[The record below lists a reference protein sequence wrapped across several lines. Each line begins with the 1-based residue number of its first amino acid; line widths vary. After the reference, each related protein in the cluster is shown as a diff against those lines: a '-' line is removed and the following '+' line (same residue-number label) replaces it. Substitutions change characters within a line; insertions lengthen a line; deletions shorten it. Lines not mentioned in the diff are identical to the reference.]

1 MNGSLTWI
9 SFLMTSWIHLYL
21 RPLSMILPLRDSR
34 PRFGPIVRDAF
45 QDAAGSFN
53 ENFNYPIPRLLG
65 TRRRNV
71 GPSGLSEK
79 QLPLRK
85 WHRSLEIERSF
96 RFLERLKNSI
106 TILDNVMHTRHL
118 FDETIYCIY

>member
-21 RPLSMILPLRDSR
+21 RPLSTILPLRDSR

-79 QLPLRK
+79 RLPLRK
-85 WHRSLEIERSF
+85 WHRSLEIERSVS
-96 RFLERLKNSI
+96 RATKK
-106 TILDNVMHTRHL
+106 
-118 FDETIYCIY
+118 FDYDIR